1 MAASVNPA
9 PTTLAGY
16 PGQAGGKQVRVLNIA
31 GSSAYVRG
39 TGEKVVIP
47 QTRSGDFVAGGFPPG
62 RRSSCDVCSSDLGK
76 QVRVLNIAGSSAYV
90 RGTGQTVVIPQTRSV
105 DFVAGAFSQSGNYIV
120 LGQPIAVGN
129 GYKKW
134 LACWVL
140 ES

>member
-39 TGEKVVIP
+39 TG
-47 QTRSGDFVAGGFPPG
+47 
-62 RRSSCDVCSSDLGK
+62 
-76 QVRVLNIAGSSAYV
+76 
-90 RGTGQTVVIPQTRSV
+90 QTVVVPLTRSV

-134 LACWVL
+134 LLRWFYLNSSVMTEAASGDLSGETVQL
-140 ES
+140 LTIES